1 LGGGGIRKRAMQRS
15 ICIFAILLLL
25 LGYSDARSVDVPFQ
39 KDHAMDPEE
48 QLLAPD
54 IIRYWGYPAESYEAQ
69 TADGYVLTLH
79 RIPYGKASPQTNTS
93 RPVILMMHG
102 LEESSTCWIINL
114 PQQSAGSM
122 YADAGYDVWLG
133 NVRGNTYSKKHVR
146 LDPKQKEF
154 WRFSWD
160 EMVKYDLDAI
170 FDKIEE
176 VTGKRKI
183 YYMGHSQGT
192 LIMFGKLA
200 SDPDFSER
208 TERVFALAPVARVK
222 NIKGLLK
229 YLADYVYP
237 YFPQI
242 FDLLGDREFLPSN
255 WLMKLISEF
264 VCDNLIGEVICDNI
278 IFLIAGPE
286 IEGLNKT
293 RTAVYTAHAPA
304 GTSTENIIHWTQMII
319 SGKMQMY
326 DFRDVRK
333 NQQHYGQTI
342 PPVYDLTKVRGK
354 LHLFSSKE
362 DYLADS
368 NDVDEFL
375 IPNLN
380 PNVVQE
386 HVVFDE
392 YSHLDFVWS
401 PTIYNDVYQVILN
414 SIRKLDGVP

>member
-1 LGGGGIRKRAMQRS
+1 
-15 ICIFAILLLL
+15 
-25 LGYSDARSVDVPFQ
+25 
-39 KDHAMDPEE
+39 
-48 QLLAPD
+48 
-54 IIRYWGYPAESYEAQ
+54 
-69 TADGYVLTLH
+69 
-79 RIPYGKASPQTNTS
+79 
-93 RPVILMMHG
+93 
-102 LEESSTCWIINL
+102 
-114 PQQSAGSM
+114 
-122 YADAGYDVWLG
+122 
-133 NVRGNTYSKKHVR
+133 
-146 LDPKQKEF
+146 
-154 WRFSWD
+154 
-160 EMVKYDLDAI
+160 MVKYDLDAI
-170 FDKIEE
+170 FNKIEE

-208 TERVFALAPVARVK
+208 IERVFALAPVARVK

-237 YFPQI
+237 YFSQI

-264 VCDNLIGEVICDNI
+264 VCDNLIGEMICDNI

-304 GTSTENIIHWTQMII
+304 GTSTENIIHWTQMVI

-326 DFRDVRK
+326 DFRDVKK

-342 PPVYDLTKVRGK
+342 PPVYDLAKVRGK

-401 PTIYNDVYQVILN
+401 PTIHNDVYQVILN
-414 SIRKLDGVP
+414 SIRKLDGIP